1 MGTEFFVV
9 IAIRRLNAKYRP
21 TILCVNSLKVLST
34 KTGGLSAYFI
44 EIKQDL
50 SIRYTRLRGGRTTVT
65 VQGASA
71 TTRVDT
77 LPSTRRRAELR
88 RAPRMI

>member
-21 TILCVNSLKVLST
+21 TILFVNGLKL
-34 KTGGLSAYFI
+34 LFPI

-50 SIRYTRLRGGRTTVT
+50 PILYTLPRGGRTTVT

-77 LPSTRRRAELR
+77 LPSTLRRTELP

>member
-1 MGTEFFVV
+1 MGTEFLSL
-9 IAIRRLNAKYRP
+9 IAIRNLSAKYRP
-21 TILCVNSLKVLST
+21 TILFVNGLKVLFT
-34 KTGGLSAYFI
+34 I

-50 SIRYTRLRGGRTTVT
+50 SILYTLPRGGRTTVT

-77 LPSTRRRAELR
+77 LPSTLRRAELP